1 MSVGAKSRRS
11 QLEDSTHIH
20 FTERVLG
27 KVRDVLRPTS
37 QPSATVQQTD
47 TIPSLSDRLAS
58 LSTSDT
64 NETDTISEEPFK
76 DLTPVHIDFDE
87 KEVEDEFWLAIDVFL
102 EDLFFVRQYVKDIW
116 TTYKESVMENNV
128 CSLLTNTAIDV
139 IRLAEEE
146 FDRLVKRPKRFPAD
160 VFPVWTLPS
169 LLFYKRTPTL
179 DKKFTPEQFASL
191 ELIKLSRYDAED
203 QSDFALFSVI
213 SGLKWYLWS
222 TRRRREFDPTPGK
235 LDPTV
240 FKQPDE
246 DWHPYLPRVVEMCHL
261 MQWQA
266 WIKLPEVSEGKF
278 NVIAED
284 EIARGVRYIVE
295 HKQILVWVQFAAQT
309 YIDIQDV
316 LGDRLDAPLKE
327 LWNSVQAYNTILDKF
342 LQVNS
347 EVDRYEF
354 NPKFREGAVKTMNN
368 IKLKKETLGAWFT
381 KDVVNQPLQTI
392 PHPYLSRLKHEDHVV
407 LRRHPL
413 GCGVFQYNM
422 SLDLHEY
429 GLQLEWA
436 TDCIGPM
443 AYLYAATRLLCKDSP
458 TWSDMELFILR
469 QDPTRLSYGYER
481 PTDYQM
487 IFNCFQ
493 RSSSNYPTQLYITD
507 PSMLTDIFMDRFDNH
522 ISDNERDSVV
532 SKWAK
537 LMRSEEGMKRLLR
550 RTNVDPLEH
559 AAAIRSLQV
568 QAKNNKPDGI
578 LTRLSPCV
586 EADAIDLHFDWL
598 TLHNTCARIW
608 TRLYTKLANSRRAGM
623 LSFDPNKFRNTH
635 HPQASLVAQI
645 LLDAVLAYNTV
656 QNLELR
662 GSLCRYG
669 AGIRDAASVIQE
681 IIQRPMSSSPHGQ
694 IMTGDCSIART
705 MDQASQQGVHYPGLF
720 YERLGPM
727 NINKLYRGWDKKIMR
742 GLHSTKLVNLSDAK
756 HKAFVARREDELR
769 RQHERLMEEFLQ
781 AIEVVHGQVDGE
793 ELWQAEQINPE
804 QIERM

>member
-11 QLEDSTHIH
+11 QLEDSTHTH

-37 QPSATVQQTD
+37 QPSATAQQTD

-64 NETDTISEEPFK
+64 DETDTISEEPFK
-76 DLTPVHIDFDE
+76 DLTPVHIDFDD

-139 IRLAEEE
+139 IRLAEKE

-179 DKKFTPEQFASL
+179 DTKFTPEQFASL
-191 ELIKLSRYDAED
+191 DLIKLPRYDSED
-203 QSDFALFSVI
+203 QSDFALFSVM
-213 SGLKWYLWS
+213 SGLKWYLRS
-222 TRRRREFDPTPGK
+222 TRRRREFDPNPSK

-240 FKQPDE
+240 FKQPGE

-266 WIKLPEVSEGKF
+266 WVKSVAEGKYAT
-278 NVIAED
+278 IAED
-284 EIARGVRYIVE
+284 EIARGVRYVVE
-295 HKQILVWVQFAAQT
+295 HKQIPIWVQFAAQT

-327 LWNSVQAYNTILDKF
+327 LRNSVQVYDTILDQF

-347 EVDRYEF
+347 EVDRYES
-354 NPKFREGAVKTMNN
+354 NPKFREGAVKTMNV

-381 KDVVNQPLQTI
+381 KDVVSLPL
-392 PHPYLSRLKHEDHVV
+392 PSVRHPYLSRLEHEDHVV

-422 SLDLHEY
+422 FLDLHEY
-429 GLQLEWA
+429 GLQLEKA
-436 TDCIGPM
+436 TNCIRPM
-443 AYLYAATRLLCKDSP
+443 VYLYAATRLLCKDSP
-458 TWSDMELFILR
+458 TWPDMELLIFR
-469 QDPTRLSYGYER
+469 QDPKRLFYGHER
-481 PTDYQM
+481 PASYHRTFEYFVRACNTP
-487 IFNCFQ
+487 IT
-493 RSSSNYPTQLYITD
+493 SLYFTD
-507 PSMLTDIFMDRFDNH
+507 PSMLTDIFMDRFDH
-522 ISDNERDSVV
+522 QVRDSEEIDLVV
-532 SKWAK
+532 SKWAT
-537 LMRSEEGMKRLLR
+537 LMRSEEGMRRLLR
-550 RTNVDPLEH
+550 QTNVNPSEYT
-559 AAAIRSLQV
+559 AAMRSLQV
-568 QAKNNKPDGI
+568 QAKNNKPDEI
-578 LTRLSPCV
+578 LSRLSPCI

-608 TRLYTKLANSRRAGM
+608 TRLYTKLASSRRAGV
-623 LSFDPNKFRNTH
+623 LSFDLNQFRNTY

-645 LLDAVLAYNTV
+645 LLDAVHAYNTV

-662 GSLCRYG
+662 DSSCRYG
-669 AGIRDAASVIQE
+669 AGIRDATSVIQE
-681 IIQRPMSSSPHGQ
+681 MIQRPMSSSPHGQ

-705 MDQASQQGVHYPGLF
+705 MDQASQQGVYYPGMF

-742 GLHSTKLVNLSDAK
+742 GLHSTKLVKLSDAK
-756 HKAFVARREDELR
+756 YKAFVARREVELR

-781 AIEVVHGQVDGE
+781 AIEVVRGQVDGE